1 MLLCDLI
8 TQVLLFQ
15 DSSGGPQERVR
26 RPLNAFM
33 LFYQDQLAALK
44 QANQGVGHKEF
55 SKLMGAKWRET
66 PEADKKKYYELATKV
81 RALFKMRFIESKLR
95 NTTYYFFTNMNI
107 CICGQI
113 TIRLLTW
120 GSKALENTLNSVVFR
135 D

>member
-81 RALFKMRFIESKLR
+81 RASFKMRFIEAKLK
-95 NTTYYFFTNMNI
+95 NA
-107 CICGQI
+107 
-113 TIRLLTW
+113 RLYL
-120 GSKALENTLNSVVFR
+120 L
-135 D
+135 DY